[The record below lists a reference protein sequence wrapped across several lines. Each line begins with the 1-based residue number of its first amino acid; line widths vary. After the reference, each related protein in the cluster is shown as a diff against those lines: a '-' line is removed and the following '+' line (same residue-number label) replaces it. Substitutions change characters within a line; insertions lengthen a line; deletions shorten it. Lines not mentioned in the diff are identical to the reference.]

1 MTGDRSRNAADFLTV
16 ACELGVLSVES
27 AQRLANAAT
36 LGGISHEH
44 LALKQGLLSAM
55 QVDMVQTLQN
65 PFDIIPGYEIQ
76 GVLGQGGMGV
86 VYRARQLNLQRTVAL
101 KTVLL
106 SVMTD
111 PNTLARFEQEA
122 VTVARLRHPN
132 IITAFDFGRHSGR
145 LYLVMELVEGEDL
158 NALIGRNGF
167 LNEMT
172 AWGLARQCASGLA
185 HAAQEGVVHR
195 DIKPANLLLV
205 KPPVGFNLPL
215 GLPMV
220 KIADFGLASLGAD
233 EEAQTRLTAANTTLG
248 SPHYMAPEQLANS
261 HVDLRAD
268 IYSLGITV
276 FHMLTGSPPF
286 SGQVTQIFSQKVQGN
301 VPDIQTLQPNVS
313 RASAELV
320 ARLTKTDPAQRP
332 ANYTELLERI
342 DEVLQHVG
350 GASLVSTN
358 HSTNLSNTT
367 AQNFPFVG
375 NAANKTIFIGNK
387 NPEWRA
393 WLITALVTSIIL
405 IGGLWIVMQRQKAI
419 SKLGPNLI
427 STGWREYLF
436 RGSLKDWFAVSGQWG
451 DAVDDDGA
459 KVLAGSSG
467 SVRRELWRL
476 ADDQRLPLE
485 NYRVTL
491 GVCLNEASAVEV
503 QFGLLNANRLDVPR
517 SVCRIQRDG
526 NVWLATRETDASTLT
541 VPSSARNWSIGPD
554 RYHSVMLERFEKLW
568 RVTIDDQLV
577 GEVSGG
583 DFSQRSEFRLA
594 VESGPA
600 WFSDLEVEEFAM
612 KSSLSK

>member
-1 MTGDRSRNAADFLTV
+1 MTGDTSRNAADFLTV
-16 ACELGVLSVES
+16 ACELGVLSAES

-36 LGGISHEH
+36 QGGISLEH

-65 PFDIIPGYEIQ
+65 PLDIIPGYEFQ